1 MSYTYN
7 PIYSHFQGPADKLT
21 RAELMERI
29 TIETIL
35 KSKVPDKSRSWGKV
49 FELKHASAVAQIGR
63 MLAQKRRLD
72 MDLSAVICTMH
83 DIYVFT
89 TGRVTDHAHKGA
101 PIAEKLLRKT
111 KRFSEEEIAL
121 IKNAIYNH
129 SDKHIISK
137 NPYFELVKD
146 ADVLDCG
153 LMDGVHDAYV
163 YEKPR
168 VVLKKYFK
176 RIQNVR
182 KELNLPKDSKWDE
195 LGFVEQAI
203 DYHGA
208 H

>member
-1 MSYTYN
+1 
-7 PIYSHFQGPADKLT
+7 
-21 RAELMERI
+21 
-29 TIETIL
+29 
-35 KSKVPDKSRSWGKV
+35 
-49 FELKHASAVAQIGR
+49 
-63 MLAQKRRLD
+63 